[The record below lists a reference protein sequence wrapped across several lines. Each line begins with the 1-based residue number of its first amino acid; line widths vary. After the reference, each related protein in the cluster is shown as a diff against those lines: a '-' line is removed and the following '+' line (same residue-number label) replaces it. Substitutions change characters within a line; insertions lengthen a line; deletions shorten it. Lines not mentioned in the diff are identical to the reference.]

1 MLINISD
8 AQVVQPLLQRKSLS
22 PEHLYLYSGKHY
34 NPGTRVAGESL
45 VALETE
51 LTQSTLL
58 YLQAPKHWLMK
69 NQRLLCW

>member
-45 VALETE
+45 GGAGTE
-51 LTQSTLL
+51 LIIVHFAVPSG
-58 YLQAPKHWLMK
+58 AGSV
-69 NQRLLCW
+69 